1 MKVVKRVLLL
11 DDKVRHT
18 NRFDRSKPGKVESL
32 LESYGQS
39 LKENGFE
46 AKAPPAL
53 DGRRFPLQTHALP
66 KVTRIVRGWIDEF
79 CPDGIVLDLDWWN
92 DEVYGE
98 RLWNELHSQGLQF
111 PRQCVVFVS
120 NNVTLEVLAS
130 VAERCSLDPRQ
141 VNRKDTPGF
150 AATTVWLSEH
160 L

>member
-79 CPDGIVLDLDWWN
+79 CPDGIVFT
-92 DEVYGE
+92 GPQTGQPK
-98 RLWNELHSQGLQF
+98 RHT
-111 PRQCVVFVS
+111 RI
-120 NNVTLEVLAS
+120 
-130 VAERCSLDPRQ
+130 RCD
-141 VNRKDTPGF
+141 NRM
-150 AATTVWLSEH
+150 AI
-160 L
+160 